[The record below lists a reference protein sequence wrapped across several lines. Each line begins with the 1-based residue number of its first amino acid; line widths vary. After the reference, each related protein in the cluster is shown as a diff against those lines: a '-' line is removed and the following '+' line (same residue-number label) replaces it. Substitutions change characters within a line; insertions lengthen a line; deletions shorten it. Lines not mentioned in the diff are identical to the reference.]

1 MAEAAA
7 DDAGPITFADLG
19 IPQGPQL
26 QESLLGKARSIKDL
40 ERKEYVYTVVAV
52 LTLVVTT
59 GFTIYKISTVGRDN
73 PDFTFALILLTSSVF
88 GIYYV
93 VHGVLQERA
102 TEIIIFSVANFAVLM
117 YLIVNYAAGS
127 KDDIKLARLIIA
139 VVLCPFLICA
149 GVWIGVSYH
158 QSGNLIFRTVGASTE
173 LQRICRTVFF
183 FFDILKFDLQLAIS
197 MVLLIVV
204 PGKLN
209 TEEIVVLSV
218 GSVLCLAWF
227 VLGFYG
233 MKYENKIG
241 AIMFLAM
248 SPLEVAYVIYK
259 LVKTA
264 SVMQRFGGLAGSTI
278 VCGVIALVVRILVVI
293 AAVLVIRSFN
303 KGLKQKAFGI
313 EEHQTG
319 NIINA
324 EDPGSSGAH

>member
-183 FFDILKFDLQLAIS
+183 FFDILKFDLQLA
-197 MVLLIVV
+197 
-204 PGKLN
+204 
-209 TEEIVVLSV
+209 
-218 GSVLCLAWF
+218 
-227 VLGFYG
+227 